1 MWGEVRHGTLVGR
14 RGLILETIGPRNR
27 VVGK

>member
-14 RGLILETIGPRNR
+14 RELILGTIGPRNR